1 MLERITRIMNMTGEE
16 IKNHPHLLVNVLDQ
30 EYRVLF
36 WNRQCERYFGITE
49 AEALDNKIEDLLP
62 GIMQNEKID
71 FVKRAFA
78 GAPLYLVNLNYE
90 RKVGSYDWVV
100 LPLKKEDG
108 SVFAVLNIIIDLL
121 QDRKKS
127 QKIFTLPDSLRNY
140 DVEK

>member
-36 WNRQCERYFGITE
+36 WNRQCEKYFGITE
-49 AEALDNKIEDLLP
+49 TEALDNKIDDLLP
-62 GIMQNEKID
+62 GVMQNEKID
-71 FVKRAFA
+71 FVKKALA

-108 SVFAVLNIIIDLL
+108 SVFAVLNIVIDLL
-121 QDRKKS
+121 KDRKKS
-127 QKIFTLPDSLRNY
+127 QKIFTLPDSLSKY